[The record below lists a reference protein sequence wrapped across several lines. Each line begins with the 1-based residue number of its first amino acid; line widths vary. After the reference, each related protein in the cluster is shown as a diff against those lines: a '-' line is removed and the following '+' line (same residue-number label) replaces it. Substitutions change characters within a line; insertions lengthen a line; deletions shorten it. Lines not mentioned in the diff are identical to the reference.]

1 VPDDDPSVGPAIAS
15 SIGGL
20 MSDHGSHTKHPRLI
34 ELEQMVRDGRIDTII
49 VALTDMQ
56 GRLMGKR
63 VQGEAFLNGV
73 IDHGAHFCT
82 YLLGTDM
89 EMNTPEG
96 FELMNWETGY
106 GDWIAAP
113 VWDTLRILPWLE
125 KTALVLSDT
134 IDEETQAEIPVSPRT
149 ILKRQVERATAAG
162 IMVKAGSEFEYYV
175 LKDSWD
181 ALAAK
186 GFSVPQRFGDY
197 NEDYHLLQATK
208 AEPLH
213 RLLRNQMTAA
223 RIPVEFSKGEAAN
236 GQHEVNIRYDEVL
249 ESADRSVLFKHGAKE
264 IAYLNGWGITFM
276 AKPDHTWTG
285 SSGHLH
291 MSVWSADGSTPLM
304 AARDGEPAGPYG
316 LSVVGQRFMAG
327 MMALSRELAVF
338 IAPFINSYKRYAS
351 LSWAPVNVV
360 WGRDNRTTG
369 FRLVGHGSS
378 LHVEDRFP
386 GGDMNA
392 YLTYAAMVGA
402 GLYGIEHGLD
412 LVPEYKGNGYV
423 AKGVPRMPRA
433 LYEAIAELERSKAA
447 VEIFGQDVVDHYL
460 NAARVEQEAYDMVV
474 HDWERQRYLER
485 G

>member
-1 VPDDDPSVGPAIAS
+1 MS
-15 SIGGL
+15 S
-20 MSDHGSHTKHPRLI
+20 SSHPGKHPRLE
-34 ELEQMVRDGRIDTII
+34 ELEGMVRDGRIDTLV

-63 VQGEAFLNGV
+63 VQAQAFLEGV

-96 FELMNWETGY
+96 FALMNWETGY
-106 GDWIAAP
+106 GDWIASP
-113 VWDTLRILPWLE
+113 VWDSLRVLPWLE

-134 IDEETQAEIPVSPRT
+134 LDEETHKEIPVSPRT
-149 ILKRQVERATAAG
+149 ILKRQVERARKAG
-162 IMVKAGSEFEYYV
+162 ITVKAGSEFEYYV

-181 ALAAK
+181 TIAEN
-186 GFSVPQRFGDY
+186 GYGVPKRFGNY

-223 RIPVEFSKGEAAN
+223 RVPIEFSKGEAAA
-236 GQHEVNIRYDEVL
+236 GQHEVNIRYDHVL

-291 MSVWSADGSTPLM
+291 MSIWDTDGKKPLTHKED
-304 AARDGEPAGPYG
+304 DGLPYG
-316 LSVVGQRFMAG
+316 ISRQFSQFVAG
-327 MMALSRELAVF
+327 MMQLSRELAPF

-369 FRLVGHGSS
+369 FRLVGHGPS
-378 LHVEDRFP
+378 LHVENRFP

-392 YLTYAAMVGA
+392 YLTYAAAIGA
-402 GLYGIEHGLD
+402 GLYGMEHGID
-412 LVPEYKGNGYV
+412 LQPEFKGNGYI
-423 AKGVPRMPRA
+423 AKGVERMPRA
-433 LYEAIAELERSKAA
+433 LYEAIAALEKSEAA
-447 VEIFGQDVVDHYL
+447 VEIFGQEVVDHYL
-460 NAARVEQEAYDMVV
+460 NAARVEQELYDSVV
-474 HDWERQRYLER
+474 HDWERERYLER